1 MSLFTEGAIY
11 ADSKIRDVSM
21 NQRIV
26 RWLLA
31 LLVLFILYNT
41 LIPFT
46 FDQSLSDLPSLL
58 REFTWQMPDSD
69 DISLTDIAGNILLFL
84 PFGFVMYM
92 FLFYRNAP
100 QPLLF
105 STFMGAVISLFI
117 EFVQMFIAGRDSAI
131 HDVFNNALGSF
142 AGALAASFY
151 ARRLASLSRKIFY
164 QLLNR
169 KPFLLLLLILAIVQT
184 LSAMMPFTVSITIS
198 DLKESIKSANLAPFA
213 YHSVGAV
220 YFNDPNKL
228 DTLPFDASKP
238 IEDILFWAAGGYI
251 TMLCY
256 RIYWRRR
263 PYGKLLLVT
272 LPLLYFPFLEF
283 LQIFITSRI
292 SDVTDILSGW
302 MGVALGY
309 LLYKL
314 LRPLRHKNL
323 KSDLDLLK
331 IPVAIYALFMLFAG
345 LRPFDWSLSPQTL
358 AVDMRLENLVPF
370 YAYFRK
376 TSLWNIYD
384 LFSSLAF
391 FLPLSL
397 FWSYRQ
403 KSRGVSYTQLYIL
416 TTLAGLA
423 TGAGIE
429 FSQFFSASRIAEI
442 TDVLAFGGGGALGTF
457 LVYYYERQVIPTLE
471 MYRTGQR
478 YFG

>member
-1 MSLFTEGAIY
+1 
-11 ADSKIRDVSM
+11 M
-21 NQRIV
+21 NQRIIA
-26 RWLLA
+26 WLLA
-31 LLVLFILYNT
+31 LFVLFILYNT

-46 FDQSLSDLPSLL
+46 FDQNLSDLPSLL
-58 REFTWQMPDSD
+58 REFVWQLPDPD
-69 DISLTDIAGNILLFL
+69 GISLTDIAGNILLFV

-92 FLFYRNAP
+92 FLFYRSAP
-100 QPLLF
+100 QLLLF
-105 STFMGAVISLFI
+105 STLAGMFISLFI
-117 EFVQMFIAGRDSAI
+117 EFMQMFIAERDSAI
-131 HDVFNNALGSF
+131 HDVFNNTLGSF
-142 AGALAASFY
+142 AGAVAASIY
-151 ARRLASLSRKIFY
+151 AQRLASVSRKIFY

-169 KPFLLLLLILAIVQT
+169 KPFLLLLVILAIAQT
-184 LSAMMPFTVSITIS
+184 ISAIMPFTVSITIS
-198 DLKESIKSANLAPFA
+198 DLKDSIKNANLAPFA

-238 IEDILFWAAGGYI
+238 IEDIFFWAAAGYI
-251 TMLCY
+251 AMICY
-256 RIYWRRR
+256 RIYWHRR
-263 PYGKLLLVT
+263 PYGKLLLIA

-292 SDVTDILSGW
+292 TDVTDILSGW
-302 MGVALGY
+302 IGAALGY

-331 IPVAIYALFMLFAG
+331 VPVAMYALFMFFAG
-345 LRPFDWSLSPQTL
+345 LRPFDWSLSPEVL
-358 AVDMRLENLVPF
+358 AVDMRLDNLVPF

-384 LFSSLAF
+384 LASSFAY

-403 KSRGVSYTQLYIL
+403 KSRGVSYTQLYVL
-416 TTLAGLA
+416 TTLMGLA
-423 TGAGIE
+423 AGAFIE
-429 FSQFFSASRIAEI
+429 FSQLFSASRIAEV

-457 LVYYYERQVIPTLE
+457 LVYYYERQIVPTLQ
-471 MYRTGQR
+471 MYRAGQL
-478 YFG
+478 YLG

>member
-1 MSLFTEGAIY
+1 
-11 ADSKIRDVSM
+11 M
-21 NQRIV
+21 NQRIIT
-26 RWLLA
+26 WLLT
-31 LLVLFILYNT
+31 LFVLFILYNT

-46 FDQSLSDLPSLL
+46 FDQNLSDLPSLL
-58 REFTWQMPDSD
+58 REFVWQLPDPED
-69 DISLTDIAGNILLFL
+69 LSLTDIAGNILLFV

-105 STFMGAVISLFI
+105 STFTGTFISLFI
-117 EFVQMFIAGRDSAI
+117 EFMQMFIAERDSAI
-131 HDVFNNALGSF
+131 HDVFNNTLGSF
-142 AGALAASFY
+142 AGGVAASLY
-151 ARRLASLSRKIFY
+151 AQRLASVSRRIFY

-169 KPFLLLLLILAIVQT
+169 KPFLLLLAILAIVQT
-184 LSAMMPFTVSITIS
+184 ISAIMPFTVSITIS
-198 DLKESIKSANLAPFA
+198 DLKDSIKSANLVPFA

-228 DTLPFDASKP
+228 DSLPFDASKP
-238 IEDILFWAAGGYI
+238 VEDILFWAAGGYI
-251 TMLCY
+251 AMICY

-263 PYGKLLLVT
+263 PYGKLLLIA

-292 SDVTDILSGW
+292 TDVTDILSGW
-302 MGVALGY
+302 IGAALGY

-314 LRPLRHKNL
+314 LRPIRHKNL

-331 IPVAIYALFMLFAG
+331 VPVAMYALFMLFAG
-345 LRPFDWSLSPQTL
+345 LRPFDWSLSPQVL
-358 AVDMRLENLVPF
+358 AVDMRLDNLVPF

-397 FWSYRQ
+397 YWSYRQ
-403 KSRGVSYTQLYIL
+403 KSRGVSYNQLYVL

-423 TGAGIE
+423 AGAFIE

-442 TDVLAFGGGGALGTF
+442 TDVLAFGGGGTLGTF
-457 LVYYYERQVIPTLE
+457 LVYYYERQIIPTLE
-471 MYRTGQR
+471 MYRAGQLYTG
-478 YFG
+478 